1 MFSSMQG
8 NFKIS
13 NGFTFGLLGGLGV
26 LTALLIGNALT
37 TLASILTYIA
47 AALFIAL
54 GLDPILKWLVAKN
67 LSRSAATAIVTVA
80 LLAILSG
87 VIWGVSPTLA
97 SQAANLISSTPTTIE
112 SFSKLDLVVRI
123 DSQFNGA
130 VSSALGN
137 AASYLSDSANWP
149 SMLGGVVQVG
159 LNIFNGFF
167 GGIIVVILSIYFMA
181 ALPGFKKWIYSFVA
195 ASRRD
200 QFTDISEQIADSIGR
215 YVMGQVSIGFIGS
228 SLGFIFMSIM
238 GIPYAIVLTFI
249 AFLLGLIPLVG
260 SITAAIIVTVVALT
274 VSPTAAFVSA
284 IYYLIY
290 MQIEAYLISPKIMKR
305 AVSVPGS
312 VVVIAALAGGAVLGV
327 LGALVAIPV
336 AASVILITRQVIF
349 PRQESV

>member
-13 NGFTFGLLGGLGV
+13 NAFTFGLLGGLGV
-26 LTALLIGNALT
+26 LTAILIGNALT

-54 GLDPILKWLVAKN
+54 GLDPIINWLV
-67 LSRSAATAIVTVA
+67 SRKLTRPVATAIVTVA
-80 LLAILSG
+80 LLAIISG
-87 VIWGVSPTLA
+87 VVWGIAPTLG
-97 SQAANLISSTPTTIE
+97 SEAANLISVAPTTI
-112 SFSKLDLVVRI
+112 SSINDLDFVVRI
-123 DSQFNGA
+123 DEQFNGA
-130 VSSALGN
+130 VSSAITST
-137 AASYLSDSANWP
+137 ADYLSNSANWP
-149 SMLGGVVQVG
+149 SLLGGVVQVG

-167 GGIIVVILSIYFMA
+167 GFVIILILSIYFMA
-181 ALPGFKKWIYSFVA
+181 ALPGFKKWIYSFVS
-195 ASRRD
+195 ASRRT
-200 QFTDISEQIADSIGR
+200 QFTDIAEQIADSVGR

-274 VSPTAAFVSA
+274 VSPTVAFVSA

-290 MQIEAYLISPKIMKR
+290 MQVEAYLISPKIMKR

-336 AASVILITRQVIF
+336 AASVILITREVIF
-349 PRQESV
+349 PKQEIA